1 MHLTMRP
8 MRVLHSTAVAGT
20 TTCSSSIAM
29 RQPKTELAGDRSRR
43 ALGAAGVFEDPLTTI
58 LRRVKNSLQ
67 RIRAGS
73 APRFPTERPSLG
85 STERRRAYTL
95 ATETEE
101 VTMTLKVSRVD
112 LWTASIDD
120 RAGGAADRL
129 EPLSKAGA
137 NFEFVFSR
145 RTPEQPG
152 TGMLFVTPV
161 KGAKVIQAAQAAGF
175 AKPHNIHSV
184 RIEGANKPGV
194 TAMVARAL
202 ANG

>member
-1 MHLTMRP
+1 
-8 MRVLHSTAVAGT
+8 
-20 TTCSSSIAM
+20 
-29 RQPKTELAGDRSRR
+29 
-43 ALGAAGVFEDPLTTI
+43 
-58 LRRVKNSLQ
+58 
-67 RIRAGS
+67 
-73 APRFPTERPSLG
+73 
-85 STERRRAYTL
+85 
-95 ATETEE
+95 
-101 VTMTLKVSRVD
+101 MTLKVSRVD

-175 AKPHNIHSV
+175 AKPQNIHSV

-202 ANG
+202 ANGGISFRALSASGIGSKFVGYVALDTAEDAAKAVGLLKKLS

>member
-1 MHLTMRP
+1 
-8 MRVLHSTAVAGT
+8 
-20 TTCSSSIAM
+20 
-29 RQPKTELAGDRSRR
+29 
-43 ALGAAGVFEDPLTTI
+43 
-58 LRRVKNSLQ
+58 
-67 RIRAGS
+67 
-73 APRFPTERPSLG
+73 
-85 STERRRAYTL
+85 
-95 ATETEE
+95 
-101 VTMTLKVSRVD
+101 MTLKVSRVD

-202 ANG
+202 ANGGISFRSLSASGIGGKFVGYVALDTAEDAAKAVSLLKKLS